1 MDAKQI
7 LTANLD
13 DIVFEGRNKEYG
25 AYLLRRS
32 YEKNIRRGT
41 IGGIIMFLF
50 IVSVPYISKWVS
62 EISGANMADEEIIV
76 SLELEAPPPLNP
88 DEPPPPPPP
97 DIPPP
102 PPPSKPT
109 IRYTPPVVKADEE
122 VVDEEPPP
130 MVEELKDIAIATK
143 TQEGSEDGVDLGI
156 LDEYGDGPVAPPVVE
171 APPPKEE
178 VFTRVE
184 QMPQFGSGERELLEY
199 LQKNIKYPAIARE
212 NGIQGTVVVQFVV
225 DKDGSITIPEV
236 VRGIGGGCDEE
247 ALRVVREMPKWQP
260 GKQQGR
266 PVKVKFTLPVRFR
279 LE

>member
-1 MDAKQI
+1 MDADKI
-7 LTANLD
+7 LKANMD
-13 DIVFEGRNKEYG
+13 DIVFDGRNKEYG
-25 AYLLRRS
+25 AYVLRQA
-32 YEKNIRRGT
+32 YEKHIRNGVLGGVALFLLIVGIPFISEKISSLRGEV
-41 IGGIIMFLF
+41 F
-50 IVSVPYISKWVS
+50 
-62 EISGANMADEEIIV
+62 EEEIIV

-102 PPPSKPT
+102 PPPAKPT
-109 IRYTPPVVKADEE
+109 IKYTPPVVKADDE

-130 MVEELKDIAIATK
+130 FIEELQDIAISTK

-156 LDEYGDGPVAPPVVE
+156 LDEYGDGPIAPPVVE
-171 APPPKEE
+171 APPPKEQI
-178 VFTRVE
+178 FDRVE
-184 QMPQFGSGERELLEY
+184 QMPQFGSGDKELMEY
-199 LQKNIKYPAIARE
+199 LAKNIKYPAIARE

-225 DKDGSITIPEV
+225 DKDGSITQPQV

-247 ALRVVREMPKWQP
+247 ALRVVRGMPKWQP

-266 PVKVKFTLPVRFR
+266 EVKVKFTLPIRFR

>member
-1 MDAKQI
+1 MKANDI
-7 LTANLD
+7 LTANMD
-13 DIVFEGRNKEYG
+13 DIVFDGRNKEYG
-25 AYLLRRS
+25 AYLLRKD

-41 IGGIIMFLF
+41 IGGILLF
-50 IVSVPYISKWVS
+50 MLIVGIPYITKMVS
-62 EISGANMADEEIIV
+62 NLRGATLEDQEIIV

-97 DIPPP
+97 EIPPP

-109 IRYTPPVVKADEE
+109 IRYTPPVVKADDE

-130 MVEELKDIAIATK
+130 MVEELKDIAISTETK
-143 TQEGSEDGVDLGI
+143 EGDEDGVDLGL
-156 LDEYGDGPVAPPVVE
+156 LDGDGPVAPPVVE

-178 VFTRVE
+178 IFTRVE

-225 DKDGSITIPEV
+225 DKDGSITQPEV
-236 VRGIGGGCDEE
+236 ARGIGGGCDEE
-247 ALRVVREMPKWQP
+247 ALRVIREMPKWQP